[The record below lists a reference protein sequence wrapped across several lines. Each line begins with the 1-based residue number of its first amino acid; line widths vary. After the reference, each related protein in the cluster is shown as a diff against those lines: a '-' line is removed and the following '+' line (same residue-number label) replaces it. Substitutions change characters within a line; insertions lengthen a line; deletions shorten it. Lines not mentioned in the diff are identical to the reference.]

1 MPRQPVNTPRKKKLG
16 TNVFLLIAG
25 AIAAFSILLAGLVIG
40 YEFYLKESLASKT
53 AQMEQAQREID
64 IDRVEGFIRLKN
76 RLSSVKQLLDEHIE
90 LTNFLDVL
98 EQRTLKTVRFSSLTV
113 SVSADRS
120 AIIQMEGV
128 ARSFNALAAQ
138 SSELAA
144 EKRIKRAIFS
154 NIAVN
159 EDNTVRF
166 SLSATLDSRLI
177 TSAQI
182 LPGIPNATDSA
193 SGEAAPPVS
202 PNILSPEAPL
212 RTSGTTTPG
221 TSTPATSTEPAL

>member
-25 AIAAFSILLAGLVIG
+25 AIAGVSVLLSGAVLG

-159 EDNTVRF
+159 EDDTVRF

-177 TSAQI
+177 TSAEI
-182 LPGIPNATDSA
+182 LPGIPNATDGTS
-193 SGEAAPPVS
+193 EETAPPAS

-212 RTSGTTTPG
+212 RTSGTSTPG
-221 TSTPATSTEPAL
+221 TSTPATSTQPAL